1 MDNGDHLIESLI
13 DPKHAGIFLDLG
25 IQEILESGIYFIGHL
40 SKEVLE
46 KHTKEGYVL

>member
-1 MDNGDHLIESLI
+1 MGDGDNPLQPLVDE
-13 DPKHAGIFLDLG
+13 KHSGIFLDLG